1 MYVCM
6 CVCMCVCMYMYMYM
20 CMYVCMC
27 VCVCMYVC
35 MCMYGCMHACMYV
48 GMYGMYHTQA
58 FTSFPSISSNAP
70 HLPRFVKAAIPTH
83 LGYPPV
89 RATSA
94 EMARQHSSCI
104 PSLPFGPHWTCTWGD
119 GEMERWGDGEMG
131 RWR

>member
-1 MYVCM
+1 MYECMNVCM
-6 CVCMCVCMYMYMYM
+6 HTCMDACMHG
-20 CMYVCMC
+20 CMYVCMY
-27 VCVCMYVC
+27 VCICMYVCMYVC
-35 MCMYGCMHACMYV
+35 EYVCMYGCMHACMYV

-83 LGYPPV
+83 LGYPPM

-119 GEMERWGDGEMG
+119 GKMG